1 MYRVT
6 QCKVSRS
13 QLSAQNQLSYNNW
26 ILKIEP
32 LNTYR
37 ILKNDNPLQ
46 LDTMHYINTSTVLNN
61 LKIFVTLQCGEEEV
75 MVKTKYKVL
84 YCLSDVVSCDT
95 LQQFNLAT
103 DIHPYVTIVDKLF
116 VILQWGEEGV
126 KTIHNVNNEITNE
139 VVEYHIMHQIRDE
152 VFHR

>member
-6 QCKVSRS
+6 QYKVSKVSRS

-46 LDTMHYINTSTVLNN
+46 LDTMHYVNTSTVLNN

-84 YCLSDVVSCDT
+84 YCLTHVVPCDT
-95 LQQFNLAT
+95 LCSNLIWPQT
-103 DIHPYVTIVDKLF
+103 FTRMSQLLTSYLWYCSEVKRESKQYITLTTKSSMKLLN
-116 VILQWGEEGV
+116 I
-126 KTIHNVNNEITNE
+126 
-139 VVEYHIMHQIRDE
+139 IMNI
-152 VFHR
+152 